1 MYGTH
6 HQRLPPTHPGSWKGL
21 LFTLCLLFLF
31 PVMAIAAPLPAN
43 LTRALNQLVM
53 AHGFSARFEQTIRFS
68 DGTIQRYRGEVD
80 VLTPGRFR
88 WRYTKPYEQLFVSD
102 GHTIWHYEPDLMQVQ
117 ILQTMQGV
125 DSAVMRLLDGSL
137 GFNNISLIGTRNRV
151 ENGADGAARR
161 YHVRIGDKKEV
172 WLGLVGHHLA
182 YVESMDA
189 LGDHN
194 RIRLLHI
201 TAHPLAPA
209 AFVFRIP
216 PGVDVLPLK

>member
-1 MYGTH
+1 M
-6 HQRLPPTHPGSWKGL
+6 LIS
-21 LFTLCLLFLF
+21 CLLF
-31 PVMAIAAPLPAN
+31 PIMGMAAPLPAA
-43 LTRALNQLVM
+43 LTSALNQLIQ

-68 DGTIQRYRGEVD
+68 DGTMQRYQGEVD

-88 WRYTKPYEQLFVSD
+88 WRYTEPYKQLFVSD
-102 GHTIWHYEPDLMQVQ
+102 GQTIWHYEPDLMQVE
-117 ILQTMQGV
+117 ILRTMQGV

-137 GFNNISLIGTRNRV
+137 GLKNVMLLGTGNGV
-151 ENGADGAARR
+151 ENGADGITRR
-161 YHVRIGDKKEV
+161 YHVRIGDKEEV

-182 YVESMDA
+182 YVESVDA

-201 TAHPLAPA
+201 TMHPLASA

>member
-1 MYGTH
+1 M
-6 HQRLPPTHPGSWKGL
+6 LMSWL
-21 LFTLCLLFLF
+21 LF
-31 PVMAIAAPLPAN
+31 PAMGIAAPLPAE
-43 LTRALNQLVM
+43 LTHALDQLIE

-68 DGTIQRYRGEVD
+68 DGTMQRYRGEVD

-88 WRYTKPYEQLFVSD
+88 WRYTEPYKQLFVSD
-102 GHTIWHYEPDLMQVQ
+102 GQTIWHYEPDLMQVE
-117 ILQTMQGV
+117 ILHTMQGV

-137 GFNNISLIGTRNRV
+137 GLKNVILLGTGNKD
-151 ENGADGAARR
+151 DGITHR
-161 YHVRIGDKKEV
+161 YHVRIGDRKEV
-172 WLGLVGHHLA
+172 WLGVASKKGDSLLSSGRKSETVPFLT
-182 YVESMDA
+182 YVESVDE

-201 TAHPLAPA
+201 TMHPLAPT